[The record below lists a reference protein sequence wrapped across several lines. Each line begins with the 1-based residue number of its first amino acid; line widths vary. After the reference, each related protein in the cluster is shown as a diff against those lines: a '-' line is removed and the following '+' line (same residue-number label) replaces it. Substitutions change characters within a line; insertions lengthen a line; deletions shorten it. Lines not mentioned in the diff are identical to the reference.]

1 MKEISNIKPVYLGKY
16 DVHVNPYLTYAE
28 IQAIITSVK
37 KFDTWAERNI
47 NTDVLLLHF
56 ATDITD
62 EEIEK
67 AGHDVL
73 LKSGLIDAVKECVIN
88 LSDIYSAVEFDE
100 SPLRL
105 LTRISKE
112 LPEFKNKLDE
122 VMTDAS
128 GKKQ

>member
-28 IQAIITSVK
+28 IQVIINSIK
-37 KFDTWAERNI
+37 NFDSWGERNI
-47 NTDVLLLHF
+47 NIDVLLLHF
-56 ATDITD
+56 TTDITD

-67 AGHDVL
+67 VGHDAL
-73 LKSGLIDAVKECVIN
+73 LKSGLIDAVKECIIN
-88 LSDIYSAVEFDE
+88 LSDVYSAIEYDE

-122 VMTDAS
+122 VMLSAS
-128 GKKQ
+128 SKKQ